1 MTLHKTLFLPC
12 ENGTAYSEAAENG
25 RKNGMRLHFYGGR
38 ESETSGVG
46 DRLVVKLAA
55 K

>member
-1 MTLHKTLFLPC
+1 MTLHKTPFLPC
-12 ENGTAYSEAAENG
+12 KNGTAHNEAAENG
-25 RKNGMRLHFYGGR
+25 RKNGMRLHFRGGR

-46 DRLVVKLAA
+46 DRLVVKLKA